1 MSLEPLKRLAKRL
14 LERLRIKVPKSGDPI
29 FYLGVFA
36 IFLFG
41 LVCFVPGSSSG
52 AVFLA
57 SASQSLLNH
66 SIYSGEQQALTQNL
80 FLDRTDVLPP
90 ESPAYLIAQGM
101 GLLAV
106 SPPSTVNPKIL
117 GSVLGSESGETFK
130 NEIIEYVVEPGDSL
144 SSLAEKFGV
153 SADSIRWANNLA
165 KGAAVKNG
173 QKLVIPPVS
182 GIIHYVKN
190 GETTSDIA
198 AKYKARADA
207 IIDFNGL
214 SSLGDIAIG
223 DILVVPDG
231 VMPAAAAAKPS
242 PAPVLTPLASSY
254 FIFPI
259 GSPARRT
266 QGLHYYNAV
275 DFSHGQCGEP
285 IYAAAGGVVLKV
297 RLTSS
302 TSRSAYGGA
311 GNHITILHPNGVVS
325 FYGHLNSAAVSEG
338 QTVLQGQIIGF
349 MGGMPGTAGAGRSTG
364 CHLHFAVLGA
374 QNPFR

>member
-1 MSLEPLKRLAKRL
+1 MSPEQLKRLVKHL
-14 LERLRIKVPKSGDPI
+14 FKGLKLKVPKSGDPL
-29 FYLGVFA
+29 FYLGVSA

-41 LVCFVPGSSSG
+41 LICFVPGSSNG
-52 AVFLA
+52 AIFFA
-57 SASQSLLNH
+57 SASQSLID
-66 SIYSGEQQALTQNL
+66 SPVCSGEQRVLPQDL
-80 FLDRTDVLPP
+80 FLDKTDVLPP
-90 ESPAYLIAQGM
+90 ESPAYLIAQGI

-106 SPPSTVNPKIL
+106 SPPSTVNPKVL

-130 NEIIEYVVEPGDSL
+130 NEIIEYVVESGDSL
-144 SSLAEKFGV
+144 SSLAEKFGI

-190 GETTSDIA
+190 GETISDIA
-198 AKYKARADA
+198 AKYKGKADA

-214 SSLGDIAIG
+214 SSSGDIAIG

-231 VMPAAAAAKPS
+231 VMPAAVAAKPS
-242 PAPVLTPLASSY
+242 PAPILTPLASSY
-254 FIFPI
+254 FIYPI
-259 GSPARRT
+259 GVPARRT

-285 IYAAAGGVVLKV
+285 IYAAAGGTVLKV

-302 TSRSAYGGA
+302 ASRLAYGGA
-311 GNHITILHPNGVVS
+311 GNHITILHPNGVVT

-349 MGGMPGTAGAGRSTG
+349 MGGTPGAPGAGRSTG

>member
-29 FYLGVFA
+29 FYLGVSA
-36 IFLFG
+36 IFLFC
-41 LVCFVPGSSSG
+41 LVCFVPGTSNG
-52 AVFLA
+52 AIFLA
-57 SASQSLLNH
+57 SASQSLLNQPVC
-66 SIYSGEQQALTQNL
+66 SPEQQSLPQDL
-80 FLDRTDVLPP
+80 FLDKTDILPP
-90 ESPAYLIAQGM
+90 ESPAYLIAQGI

-117 GSVLGSESGETFK
+117 GSVLGSDSGEVFK
-130 NEIIEYVVEPGDSL
+130 NEIIEYVVEPDDSL
-144 SSLAEKFGV
+144 SSLSEKFGV

-165 KGAAVKNG
+165 KGVSVKNG
-173 QKLVIPPVS
+173 QKLIIPPVS

-190 GETTSDIA
+190 GETISDIA
-198 AKYKARADA
+198 AKYKAKADT

-214 SSLGDIAIG
+214 DLSGGIAIG

-231 VMPAAAAAKPS
+231 VMPAAASAKPS
-242 PAPVLTPLASSY
+242 PAPVLAPLASSY
-254 FIFPI
+254 FMFPI
-259 GSPARRT
+259 GAPARRT

-275 DFSHGQCGEP
+275 DFSHGLCGEP
-285 IYAAAGGVVLKV
+285 IYAAAGGVVLKA

-302 TSRSAYGGA
+302 TSRLAYGGA
-311 GNHITILHPNGVVS
+311 GNHITILHPNGVVT